1 MVQSEASAK
10 GHLICAIVTPNYLNQ
25 FLILGESIARAM
37 PSADVRVLILQDCV
51 GTERIQEKID
61 HYLADAGSSATH
73 QAITI
78 DQCDWEDFDIESAS
92 LFYNIL
98 EFATSVKPALLR
110 YFLRQD
116 WQRVTYLDPDIQLF
130 QDFTPVLDDD
140 MDVSL
145 TPHLFTDIPRD
156 EFKPSTN
163 DILSAGF
170 FNLGFCSVR
179 PAALPF
185 LDWWCERLQ
194 FDCLIDHSA
203 GYFTDQKILDLA
215 PLKTNVQVVMEPGC
229 NVAYW
234 NLHERRIVKD
244 QGEWR
249 VAFEGS
255 IQDLYFFHFSGF
267 ILNRSP
273 SLSKHASRRVL
284 GDAVP
289 RSFATQYEKLLR
301 GGSRQDE
308 DVEFTIGGA
317 TLDDPIPVQWRRCL
331 REDAEVHVR
340 AGLTLRQV
348 REEIYFPRYQDKWS
362 KCRTCGIEHNN
373 FGTRVQTFLVGW
385 ACHPSLE
392 GVPNAISAF
401 FRTSRHQFR
410 ASAMEQLIWA
420 SDHLQEDVQG
430 NDELIAEVLGTAAQS
445 IEDSVSLKLVG
456 YFTYPAGVGQVARW
470 TLKNLEEANIHP
482 AIDRIF
488 VTSDSYEYLSSL
500 LKRKNPLAA
509 SNAGVLCF
517 VNADQWEDHVTL
529 PRRVNPKVQHVEAVW
544 AWELEHIPSRMFSV
558 ASSDEI
564 ERVHALSH
572 WSAHAMSKVLPVP
585 VDRFAPFDLNLLE
598 TLHSSPPA
606 AISRPALR
614 YILTSFD
621 AKSYLSRKNPEAVLN
636 LWQRVQ
642 ADYPDRSLIIK
653 STNLRDFAPSELLE
667 LIDTSARTILID
679 EHYSDSEYF
688 SLLGNCDA
696 FLSLHRSEGMG
707 LTPIEAGLCGLPVLY
722 TNYGGISEFM
732 EEGFFPVSYKLTQV
746 GESHHDAG
754 PYDKLAWWAEPD
766 LDDAERQLRRALGAS
781 PNGDA
786 TTSITVDRKKL
797 QENLVAAQHEVVSGA
812 LRLMKL
818 EPKDDGPD
826 DAQLIVRL
834 QAHPKVV
841 DGEFQKTNLNPVLF
855 AAVVVMYGAYKLLP
869 TRVRYQCSSALN
881 KIRG

>member
-1 MVQSEASAK
+1 MVQSEEFVH

-37 PSADVRVLILQDCV
+37 PSADLRVLILQDCADT
-51 GTERIQEKID
+51 GNIQEKID
-61 HYLADAGSSATH
+61 HYLGAVGSSANH

-110 YFLRQD
+110 HFLRQD

-179 PAALPF
+179 PTALPF

-244 QGEWR
+244 QGEWK
-249 VAFEGS
+249 VAFDGS
-255 IQDLYFFHFSGF
+255 IQHLYFFHFSGF

-273 SLSKHASRRVL
+273 SLSKHASRSVL

-301 GGSRQDE
+301 EGSRQNE
-308 DVEFTIGGA
+308 DSEFTIGGA
-317 TLDDPIPVQWRRCL
+317 TLEDPNPVQWKRCL

-348 REEIYFPRYQDKWS
+348 REEIYFPRYQNKWS
-362 KCRTCGIEHNN
+362 KCRTCGIEHGN
-373 FGTRVQTFLVGW
+373 FGTRVQTFLAGW

-420 SDHLQEDVQG
+420 SDHLQEDVRV
-430 NDELIAEVLGTAAQS
+430 NDELVAEVLGTAAQS

-456 YFTYPAGVGQVARW
+456 YFTYPAGVGQIARW
-470 TLKNLEEANIHP
+470 TLKTLEEANIHP

-488 VTSDSYEYLSSL
+488 VTSDSYEYLSNL

-517 VNADQWEDHVTL
+517 VNADQWEDHVTS
-529 PRRVNPKVQHVEAVW
+529 PQRVNPKIQHVEAVW

-572 WSAHAMSKVLPVP
+572 WSVRAMSKVLPVP

-598 TLHSSPPA
+598 MLRSPPPT
-606 AISRPALR
+606 AISRPSPHYL
-614 YILTSFD
+614 LTSFD

-679 EHYSDSEYF
+679 EHYSDSDYF

-722 TNYGGISEFM
+722 TNYGGVSEFM

-746 GESHHDAG
+746 GESHHEAG

-766 LDDAERQLRRALGAS
+766 LDDAERQLHRALEPS
-781 PNGDA
+781 TTGDS

-797 QENLVAAQHEVVSGA
+797 QENLVAAQHEVVSSA

-818 EPKDDGPD
+818 EPKSDGSDDG
-826 DAQLIVRL
+826 QLIGRL
-834 QAHPKVV
+834 KVHPKVV
-841 DGEFQKTNLNPVLF
+841 DGQFQETNLNPILF
-855 AAVVVMYGAYKLLP
+855 ALVAVMYSGYKLLP
-869 TRVRYQCSSALN
+869 ARVRHQCSSALN

>member
-1 MVQSEASAK
+1 MVQSGESEK

-37 PSADVRVLILQDCV
+37 PAADLRVLILQDCS
-51 GTERIQEKID
+51 GTGPFQERID
-61 HYLADAGSSATH
+61 HYLAAAGSSANH

-110 YFLRQD
+110 FFLRQD
-116 WQRVTYLDPDIQLF
+116 WQRVTYLDPDIQIF
-130 QDFTPVLDDD
+130 NDFLPVLDND

-156 EFKPSTN
+156 DFKPSTN

-179 PAALPF
+179 PTALPF

-244 QGEWR
+244 QGEWK
-249 VAFEGS
+249 VVFDGS
-255 IQDLYFFHFSGF
+255 IQQLYFFHFSGF

-289 RSFATQYEKLLR
+289 RSFASQYEKLLR
-301 GGSRQDE
+301 DGSRQDE

-317 TLDDPIPVQWRRCL
+317 SLKKSIPVQWRRCL

-348 REEIYFPRYQDKWS
+348 REEIYFPRYQNKWS
-362 KCRTCGIEHNN
+362 KCLTCGIEHGN
-373 FGTRVQTFLVGW
+373 FGTRVQTFLAGW
-385 ACHPSLE
+385 ACHPSLQ

-401 FRTSRHQFR
+401 FRTSNHQFR

-420 SDHLQEDVQG
+420 SDNFQEDVRG
-430 NDELIAEVLGTAAQS
+430 NDELVAEVLGTAAQS
-445 IEDSVSLKLVG
+445 IEDSVDLKLVG
-456 YFTYPAGVGQVARW
+456 YFSYPAGVGQVARW
-470 TLKNLEEANIHP
+470 ALRTLEEANIHP
-482 AIDRIF
+482 AIDRVF
-488 VTSDSYEYLSSL
+488 VNSDSYEYLSDL
-500 LKRKNPLAA
+500 LKRKNPLGA

-517 VNADQWEDHVTL
+517 VNADQWEVHVTS
-529 PRRVNPKVQHVEAVW
+529 PQRVNPKIQHVEAVW
-544 AWELEHIPSRMFSV
+544 AWELEHIPSRMYTV
-558 ASSDEI
+558 ASSGEI
-564 ERVHALSH
+564 ERVHALSN

-598 TLHSSPPA
+598 TLLKPQAATTSKPP
-606 AISRPALR
+606 PL

-642 ADYPDRSLIIK
+642 ADYPDHSLIIK

-667 LIDTSARTILID
+667 LIDASARTVLID
-679 EHYSDSEYF
+679 EHYTDSEYF
-688 SLLGNCDA
+688 NLLGKCDA
-696 FLSLHRSEGMG
+696 FVSLHRSEGMG

-732 EEGFFPVSYKLTQV
+732 EEGFFPVSYNLIQV
-746 GESHHDAG
+746 GENQHETG

-766 LDDAERQLRRALGAS
+766 LDDAERQLRRALGIS
-781 PNGDA
+781 TNGDSIN
-786 TTSITVDRKKL
+786 SITVDRKKL
-797 QENLVAAQHEVVSGA
+797 QENLVAAQNEVVSAA

-818 EPKDDGPD
+818 EPKNEGPD
-826 DAQLIVRL
+826 DGQLIGRL
-834 QAHPKVV
+834 EAHPKVI
-841 DGEFQKTNLNPVLF
+841 DGQFQKTNLNPILF
-855 AAVVVMYGAYKLLP
+855 AMVAVIYSGYKLLP
-869 TRVRYQCSSALN
+869 ARVRFQCSSALN
-881 KIRG
+881 KLRG